1 MVGRW
6 EVQPGNPWHVIL
18 YVDER
23 ATAAQK
29 DAITAVF
36 LGRAGGLPGR
46 GYGPNIVE
54 VHEVR
59 SAAID
64 LDHTPARE
72 KIDVAPFLTV
82 RAREAVPHDFTITC
96 AIPGHDHA
104 GQEIRARDLPRTRR
118 RRTTGRCAGSAGSS
132 PTSRIR
138 RRPDGQL
145 LFWQVSV
152 VRSHEKPAFAPWMPS
167 VVPTVTIASP
177 PSAGTRNRTDLLT
190 TSKSNDVDFV

>member
-6 EVQPGNPWHVIL
+6 EVKPGNPWHVIL
-18 YVDER
+18 YVDEH

-72 KIDVAPFLTV
+72 TIDVAPFLTV
-82 RAREAVPHDFTITC
+82 RAREVVPHDFTITC
-96 AIPGHDHA
+96 AIPGHDHT
-104 GQEIRARDLPRTRR
+104 GQEIRAEIFRYAAPPYDWELRGKSVLTDF
-118 RRTTGRCAGSAGSS
+118 AYSSAS
-132 PTSRIR
+132 
-138 RRPDGQL
+138 
-145 LFWQVSV
+145 
-152 VRSHEKPAFAPWMPS
+152 
-167 VVPTVTIASP
+167 
-177 PSAGTRNRTDLLT
+177 
-190 TSKSNDVDFV
+190 

>member
-6 EVQPGNPWHVIL
+6 VVQPGNPWHVIL

-82 RAREAVPHDFTITC
+82 RALEAVPHDFTITLR
-96 AIPGHDHA
+96 H
-104 GQEIRARDLPRTRR
+104 PRPR
-118 RRTTGRCAGSAGSS
+118 
-132 PTSRIR
+132 P
-138 RRPDGQL
+138 RRPGDPGGGVSRRGAPVRLGGAGEVRL
-145 LFWQVSV
+145 LHRLRVLV
-152 VRSHEKPAFAPWMPS
+152 GV
-167 VVPTVTIASP
+167 
-177 PSAGTRNRTDLLT
+177 LT
-190 TSKSNDVDFV
+190 P